1 VIDRQARS
9 QLAEGIRH
17 LSAGLITN
25 AEFEDRALSRSS
37 DAAVQAVFLGGPWF
51 LYHDIASYRLRGP
64 HRLSPAVRR
73 EAACWILF
81 LKSDLPYEWPVES
94 RGIAAAILS
103 VLLNLLTFGALAR
116 NKQRRFAKHGDIEV
130 WPFIRRSDYE
140 TALRNPP
147 YLGKPSNPPVNAD
160 ARGRAAMC
168 AGWPARAGYRA
179 R

>member
-1 VIDRQARS
+1 VIDRQARNR
-9 QLAEGIRH
+9 LAEGIRH

-25 AEFEDRALSRSS
+25 ADFEDRVLSRSS

-73 EAACWILF
+73 EAARWILF

-94 RGIAAAILS
+94 RDIAGVTLRL
-103 VLLNLLTFGALAR
+103 VLNLLTFGALAR
-116 NKQRRFAKHGDIEV
+116 HVQRRFAKHGEVEV

-140 TALRNPP
+140 AALKNPP
-147 YLGKPSNPPVNAD
+147 YLGKPSNPPVNTD
-160 ARGRAAMC
+160 ARDVPPSTEGS
-168 AGWPARAGYRA
+168 GARAGYRA